1 MTAHRVGVT
10 ALGVCL
16 LTASVLAAINV
27 AVEYHDLQ
35 SMLTASASFA
45 MLVLVPGMVGWGLLK
60 RNEFARRIAVIL
72 FASLGLLIVVLGLV
86 HVVHVGLSMR
96 IYSALLFGGVF
107 CWLAR
112 YLRRDVVRHQFTGK
126 DVQQLSLS

>member
-1 MTAHRVGVT
+1 LTGHRLAVT

-35 SMLTASASFA
+35 SMLTGSAFFA
-45 MLVLVPGMVGWGLLK
+45 VLVLVPGMVGWGLIK

-72 FASLGLLIVVLGLV
+72 FASLGLLIAVLGFV
-86 HVVHVGLSMR
+86 HVVHVGLSIR
-96 IYSALLFGGVF
+96 IYRALLFGGVF
-107 CWLAR
+107 CLLAR
-112 YLRRDVVRHQFTGK
+112 YLRRDVVRHQFARK